1 MKKIVLGLVLGFFL
15 SNNCFALTEA
25 EVKKYFK
32 NRKIEPIEGIWRFDH
47 GTTAAIYK
55 SENKYFIKIIYSK
68 KTASGKDYFEVD
80 SGSKKGLSGYA
91 SCTYSRDYVSWGS
104 KISEAN
110 YSTCS
115 YSTSLINN
123 DKIKLTET
131 FPIDKNFQQE
141 VTQAFTL
148 SRIWPDNFQAYNANF
163 KSKNDIAEDEKNLAI
178 MVRDAKKTCRVLGFK
193 DNEPKFNDCTLKI
206 YTQKNDDLIQQRKA
220 QSQNQS
226 RKAQSQNQ
234 STSQPGTNTNTII
247 MQGSGGSD
255 NSQEMMDR
263 GLDMLSGRRGV
274 DGSIRSA
281 PSAPIIN
288 RQVCTSIVISRNPY
302 MTREVCR

>member
-1 MKKIVLGLVLGFFL
+1 MKKLIPILVLGLLLSGNAYAECVQGNCVNGQGTQTFPNGDKYVGEFKDNKFHGQGTQTFL
-15 SNNCFALTEA
+15 NGATYVGEF
-25 EVKKYFK
+25 KKGK
-32 NRKIEPIEGIWRFDH
+32 PDGQ
-47 GTTAAIYK
+47 GTITGANG
-55 SENKYFIKIIYSK
+55 NKYVGKWKDGKKHGQGTEILANGDKYEGEWKDDKQNGQGIY
-68 KTASGKDYFEVD
+68 T
-80 SGSKKGLSGYA
+80 
-91 SCTYSRDYVSWGS
+91 R
-104 KISEAN
+104 
-110 YSTCS
+110 
-115 YSTSLINN
+115 
-123 DKIKLTET
+123 
-131 FPIDKNFQQE
+131 
-141 VTQAFTL
+141 
-148 SRIWPDNFQAYNANF
+148 
-163 KSKNDIAEDEKNLAI
+163 AEDEKNLAI

-193 DNEPKFNDCTLKI
+193 DSEPKFNDCTLKI

-302 MTREVCR
+302 MTKEVCR

>member
-1 MKKIVLGLVLGFFL
+1 MEIMHL
-15 SNNCFALTEA
+15 
-25 EVKKYFK
+25 
-32 NRKIEPIEGIWRFDH
+32 W
-47 GTTAAIYK
+47 
-55 SENKYFIKIIYSK
+55 
-68 KTASGKDYFEVD
+68 
-80 SGSKKGLSGYA
+80 
-91 SCTYSRDYVSWGS
+91 W
-104 KISEAN
+104 
-110 YSTCS
+110 
-115 YSTSLINN
+115 
-123 DKIKLTET
+123 
-131 FPIDKNFQQE
+131 
-141 VTQAFTL
+141 L

-178 MVRDAKKTCRVLGFK
+178 MVGDAKKTCRVLGFK

-206 YTQKNDDLIQQRKA
+206 YTQKVDDLIQQ
-220 QSQNQS
+220 

-302 MTREVCR
+302 MTKEVCR